1 MAVVAGW
8 ASHDRP
14 DAPVSKWTTE
24 ARELERKDV
33 REEVE
38 QRFRSGDLRFKGWV
52 KRAADTAV
60 ILPGVSEDE
69 AASLR
74 EVSLAVGEVLYVED
88 LIPFFVENM
97 QQWEQRTTALFD
109 YMQRF
114 NRTLLEKV
122 GARWRRPKKGQQG
135 ARANAGIC
143 HAACDLK
150 PIEMNHNVKDEPRPW
165 LARRV
170 RHDDLDSR
178 VSIRDSFGSTRRDS
192 HGRWL
197 WRLVGRFKLPPF
209 VGPDDGERS
218 CA

>member
-52 KRAADTAV
+52 KCAADTAV

-122 GARWRRPKKGQQG
+122 GARWRRPKKG
-135 ARANAGIC
+135 
-143 HAACDLK
+143 
-150 PIEMNHNVKDEPRPW
+150 
-165 LARRV
+165 
-170 RHDDLDSR
+170 
-178 VSIRDSFGSTRRDS
+178 
-192 HGRWL
+192 
-197 WRLVGRFKLPPF
+197 
-209 VGPDDGERS
+209 
-218 CA
+218 